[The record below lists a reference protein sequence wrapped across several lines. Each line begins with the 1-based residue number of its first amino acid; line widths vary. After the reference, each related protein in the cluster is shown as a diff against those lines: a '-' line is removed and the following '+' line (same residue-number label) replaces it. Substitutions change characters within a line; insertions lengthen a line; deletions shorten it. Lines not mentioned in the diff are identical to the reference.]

1 MNDALEAVQIAALLM
16 VAIGAWAVVA
26 ARDPTR
32 QAVVASLYG
41 LTLGILFFSFQAPD
55 VALSNIVI
63 GGGRDADD
71 HPAGDCQDPAVS
83 RHEPATPAQT
93 RARSPSPLDGGSS

>member
-1 MNDALEAVQIAALLM
+1 MSGALEAVQITALVL
-16 VAIGAWAVVA
+16 VAVGALAVVS

-41 LTLGILFFSFQAPD
+41 LTLGVLFFSFQAPD

-63 GGGRDADD
+63 S
-71 HPAGDCQDPAVS
+71 AVAL
-83 RHEPATPAQT
+83 PTMILLAIAKT
-93 RARSPSPLDGGSS
+93 RR

>member
-1 MNDALEAVQIAALLM
+1 VNDALEAVQIAALLM
-16 VAIGAWAVVA
+16 VALGAWAVVA

-41 LTLGILFFSFQAPD
+41 VTLGILFFSFQAPD

-63 GGGRDADD
+63 G
-71 HPAGDCQDPAVS
+71 AVVM
-83 RHEPATPAQT
+83 PTIILLAIAKT
-93 RARSPSPLDGGSS
+93 RR

>member
-1 MNDALEAVQIAALLM
+1 MTDALEAVQIVALGL
-16 VAIGAWAVVA
+16 VALGAWAVVA

-41 LTLGILFFSFQAPD
+41 LTLGALFFSFQAPD

-63 GGGRDADD
+63 G
-71 HPAGDCQDPAVS
+71 AVILPTIILLAIA
-83 RHEPATPAQT
+83 RT
-93 RARSPSPLDGGSS
+93 RR

>member
-1 MNDALEAVQIAALLM
+1 MSGASLEAVQIAALLL
-16 VAIGAWAVVA
+16 VALGAWAVMM

-41 LTLGILFFSFQAPD
+41 LTLGVLFFSYQAPD

-63 GGGRDADD
+63 G
-71 HPAGDCQDPAVS
+71 AVAMPTMILLAIS
-83 RHEPATPAQT
+83 KTKR
-93 RARSPSPLDGGSS
+93 

>member
-1 MNDALEAVQIAALLM
+1 MNDALETVQIAALLL
-16 VAIGAWAVVA
+16 VAIGAWLVVA

-63 GGGRDADD
+63 G
-71 HPAGDCQDPAVS
+71 AVAM
-83 RHEPATPAQT
+83 PTIILLAIAKT
-93 RARSPSPLDGGSS
+93 RR

>member
-1 MNDALEAVQIAALLM
+1 VNDALEAVQIAALLM

-41 LTLGILFFSFQAPD
+41 LTLGILFFSYQAPD

-63 GGGRDADD
+63 G
-71 HPAGDCQDPAVS
+71 AVAM
-83 RHEPATPAQT
+83 PTIILLAIAKT
-93 RARSPSPLDGGSS
+93 RR

>member
-1 MNDALEAVQIAALLM
+1 VNDALEAVQIAALLM

-32 QAVVASLYG
+32 QAVVMSLYG
-41 LTLGILFFSFQAPD
+41 LCLGILFFSFQAPD

-63 GGGRDADD
+63 S
-71 HPAGDCQDPAVS
+71 AVAM
-83 RHEPATPAQT
+83 PTIILLAIAKT
-93 RARSPSPLDGGSS
+93 RR